1 MLHGKKN
8 SGKLKTYLGTESYM
22 APEIHLGIQYNG
34 AAVDLFAASIILFIM
49 VSGIPAFD
57 YAKPNDDFYKCL
69 CTNKHQTF
77 WDYH

>member
-1 MLHGKKN
+1 
-8 SGKLKTYLGTESYM
+8 M
-22 APEIHLGIQYNG
+22 APEIHLQIQYNG

-69 CTNKHQTF
+69 CTNKHETF
-77 WDYH
+77 WNYHK